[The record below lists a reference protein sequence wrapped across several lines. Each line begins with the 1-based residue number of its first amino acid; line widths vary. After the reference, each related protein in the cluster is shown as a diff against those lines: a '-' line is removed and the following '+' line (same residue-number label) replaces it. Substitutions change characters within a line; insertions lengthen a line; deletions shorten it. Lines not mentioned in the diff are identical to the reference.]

1 MEKAAAKVTVRMRTD
16 PDALRPLSD
25 KLGELNEAVS
35 RALELMREIDG
46 MELRI
51 DVPLD
56 FYPSETSETNP
67 Q

>member
-1 MEKAAAKVTVRMRTD
+1 MEKAAAKVTVRLRTD

-25 KLGELNEAVS
+25 KFVELNEAVS
-35 RALELMREIDG
+35 RALELMREIEG
-46 MELRI
+46 MELEI

-56 FYPSETSETNP
+56 FYPSDTSETNP

>member
-1 MEKAAAKVTVRMRTD
+1 MEKAAAKVTVRLRTD

-25 KLGELNEAVS
+25 KFEELNEAVS
-35 RALELMREIDG
+35 RVLELMREIEG
-46 MELRI
+46 MEFEI

-56 FYPSETSETNP
+56 FYPSETSDTNP

>member
-1 MEKAAAKVTVRMRTD
+1 MEKAAAKVTVRLRTD

-46 MELRI
+46 MELQI

-56 FYPSETSETNP
+56 LYPSET
-67 Q
+67 

>member
-25 KLGELNEAVS
+25 KLGELNDAVS
-35 RALELMREIDG
+35 RALELMREIEG

>member
-1 MEKAAAKVTVRMRTD
+1 MEKAAAKVTVRLRTD
-16 PDALRPLSD
+16 PDALRPLVD

-46 MELRI
+46 MELQI

-56 FYPSETSETNP
+56 LYPIET
-67 Q
+67 